1 MGKPINFQNLPT
13 RAPTALPE
21 KGIYIYEIK
30 AAQMRQSANN
40 EYLEIRAELSKGD
53 GKKVGTIFD
62 RIMDI
67 DSDIPRY
74 KLRQFIQALH
84 LPIVGEFQLSDLTK
98 MIVGKRVLADIT
110 IEKSKDARYP
120 DKAIV
125 DPFSAE
131 VYYPM
136 SRADEL
142 LGLLTPNSADS
153 EPLINANDAEDA
165 TSAEY

>member
-13 RAPTALPE
+13 RAPNSLPD
-21 KGIYIYEIK
+21 KGVYIYTIEN
-30 AAQMRQSANN
+30 AQMRRSTNN
-40 EYLEIRAELSKGD
+40 EYLEIKASLAKGD
-53 GKKVGTIFD
+53 GKKVATIFD
-62 RIMDI
+62 RIMYI

-74 KLRQFIQALH
+74 KLRQFIQALN

-98 MIVGKRVLADIT
+98 MVIGKRILADIT
-110 IEKSKDARYP
+110 HEKSRDPQYP

-142 LGLLTPNSADS
+142 LGLLTPASA
-153 EPLINANDAEDA
+153 EAGVINASDANDV
-165 TSAEY
+165 EY

>member
-13 RAPTALPE
+13 KAPNSLPD
-21 KGIYIYEIK
+21 KGVYIYTIEN
-30 AAQMRQSANN
+30 AQMRRSANN
-40 EYLEIRAELSKGD
+40 EYLEIKATLSKGD
-53 GKKVGTIFD
+53 GKKVATIFD

-74 KLRQFIQALH
+74 KLRQFIQALN

-98 MIVGKRVLADIT
+98 MVIGKRILADIT
-110 IEKSKDARYP
+110 HEKSKDPQYP

-136 SRADEL
+136 SKADEL
-142 LGLLTPNSADS
+142 LGLLTPASA
-153 EPLINANDAEDA
+153 EAGTINASDAADV
-165 TSAEY
+165 EY

>member
-13 RAPTALPE
+13 RAPNALPE
-21 KGIYIYEIK
+21 KGVYIYEIE
-30 AAQMRQSANN
+30 AAQMRKSPNN
-40 EYLEIRAELSKGD
+40 EYLEIKAKLSKGD
-53 GKKVGTIFD
+53 GKKVATIFD

-74 KLRQFIQALH
+74 KLRQFIRALN

-98 MIVGKRVLADIT
+98 MIVGKKVLADIT
-110 IEKSKDARYP
+110 HEKSRDPQYP

-131 VYYPM
+131 VYYPL
-136 SRADEL
+136 SRVSEFFDVPASASAVAPAGTISAAD
-142 LGLLTPNSADS
+142 ADDV
-153 EPLINANDAEDA
+153 A
-165 TSAEY
+165 Y

>member
-13 RAPTALPE
+13 RAPNSLPD
-21 KGIYIYEIK
+21 KGVYIYTIENAI
-30 AAQMRQSANN
+30 MRRSANN
-40 EYLEIRAELSKGD
+40 EYLEIKAVLSKSD
-53 GKKVGTIFD
+53 GKKVATIFD

-74 KLRQFIQALH
+74 KLRQFIQALN

-98 MIVGKRVLADIT
+98 MVIGKRILADIT
-110 IEKSKDARYP
+110 HEKSRDPQYP

-142 LGLLTPNSADS
+142 LGLLTPASA
-153 EPLINANDAEDA
+153 ETGAINASDA
-165 TSAEY
+165 TDVEY

>member
-13 RAPTALPE
+13 KAPNSLPD
-21 KGIYIYEIK
+21 KGVYIYTIEN
-30 AAQMRQSANN
+30 AQMRRSTNN
-40 EYLEIRAELSKGD
+40 EYLEIKASLSKGD
-53 GKKVGTIFD
+53 GKKVATIFD

-74 KLRQFIQALH
+74 KLRQFIQALN

-98 MIVGKRVLADIT
+98 MVIGKRILADIT
-110 IEKSKDARYP
+110 HEKSKDPQYP

-136 SRADEL
+136 SKADEL
-142 LGLLTPNSADS
+142 LGLLTPASA
-153 EPLINANDAEDA
+153 EAGTINASDAADV
-165 TSAEY
+165 EY

>member
-13 RAPTALPE
+13 KSPNSLPE
-21 KGIYIYEIK
+21 KGVYIYTIEN
-30 AAQMRQSANN
+30 AQMRKSPNN
-40 EYLEIRAELSKGD
+40 EYLEIKAALSKGD
-53 GKKVGTIFD
+53 GKKVATIFD

-74 KLRQFIQALH
+74 KLRQFIQALN

-98 MIVGKRVLADIT
+98 MIIGKRILADIT
-110 IEKSKDARYP
+110 HEKSRDPQYP

-136 SRADEL
+136 SRADDL
-142 LGLLTPNSADS
+142 LGILTPASA
-153 EPLINANDAEDA
+153 EAGTVNASDA
-165 TSAEY
+165 TDVEY

>member
-13 RAPTALPE
+13 RAPNSLPD
-21 KGIYIYEIK
+21 KGVYVYTIEN
-30 AAQMRQSANN
+30 AQMRRSANN
-40 EYLEIRAELSKGD
+40 EYLEIKAVLSKGD
-53 GKKVGTIFD
+53 GKKVATIFD

-67 DSDIPRY
+67 ESDIPRY
-74 KLRQFIQALH
+74 KLRQFIQALN

-98 MIVGKRVLADIT
+98 MIIGKRILADIT
-110 IEKSKDARYP
+110 HEKSKDPQYP

-142 LGLLTPNSADS
+142 LGLITPAGA
-153 EPLINANDAEDA
+153 ETGAINASDAADV
-165 TSAEY
+165 EY

>member
-13 RAPTALPE
+13 RAPNSLPD
-21 KGIYIYEIK
+21 KGVYVYTIEN
-30 AAQMRQSANN
+30 AQMRRSANN
-40 EYLEIRAELSKGD
+40 EYLEIKAVLSKGD
-53 GKKVGTIFD
+53 GKKVATIFD

-67 DSDIPRY
+67 ESDIPRY
-74 KLRQFIQALH
+74 KLRQFIQALN

-98 MIVGKRVLADIT
+98 MVIGKRILADIT
-110 IEKSKDARYP
+110 HEKSKDPQYP

-142 LGLLTPNSADS
+142 LGLITPAGA
-153 EPLINANDAEDA
+153 ETGAINASDAADVD
-165 TSAEY
+165 Y

>member
-13 RAPTALPE
+13 RAPNALPD
-21 KGIYIYEIK
+21 KGVYIYEIEN
-30 AAQMRQSANN
+30 AQMRHSKNN
-40 EYLEIRAELSKGD
+40 EYLEIKAKLSKGD
-53 GKKVGTIFD
+53 GKKVATIFD

-74 KLRQFIQALH
+74 KLRQFIQALN

-98 MIVGKRVLADIT
+98 MIIGKRILADIT
-110 IEKSKDARYP
+110 HEKSRDPQYP

-142 LGLLTPNSADS
+142 LGLLTPNSAELDV
-153 EPLINANDAEDA
+153 INASDAADV
-165 TSAEY
+165 EY

>member
-13 RAPTALPE
+13 RAPNSLPD
-21 KGIYIYEIK
+21 KGVYVYTIEN
-30 AAQMRQSANN
+30 AQMRRSANN
-40 EYLEIRAELSKGD
+40 EYLEIKAILSKGD
-53 GKKVGTIFD
+53 GKKVATIFD

-74 KLRQFIQALH
+74 KLRQFIQALN

-98 MIVGKRVLADIT
+98 MVIGKRVLADIT
-110 IEKSKDARYP
+110 HEKSRDPQYP

-142 LGLLTPNSADS
+142 LGLITPAGA
-153 EPLINANDAEDA
+153 ETGAINASDAADVD
-165 TSAEY
+165 Y

>member
-13 RAPTALPE
+13 RAPNSLPD
-21 KGIYIYEIK
+21 KGVYIYTIEN
-30 AAQMRQSANN
+30 AQMRRSVNN
-40 EYLEIRAELSKGD
+40 EYLEIKAVLSKGD
-53 GKKVGTIFD
+53 GKKVATIFD
-62 RIMDI
+62 RIMNI

-74 KLRQFIQALH
+74 KLRQFIQALN

-98 MIVGKRVLADIT
+98 MVIGKRILADIT
-110 IEKSKDARYP
+110 HEKSRDPQYP

-142 LGLLTPNSADS
+142 LGLLTPAGATGAR
-153 EPLINANDAEDA
+153 EINATDANDV
-165 TSAEY
+165 EY

>member
-13 RAPTALPE
+13 RAPNSLPD
-21 KGIYIYEIK
+21 KGVYMYTIEN
-30 AAQMRQSANN
+30 AQMRRSANN
-40 EYLEIRAELSKGD
+40 EYLEIKAILSKGD
-53 GKKVGTIFD
+53 GKKVATIFD

-74 KLRQFIQALH
+74 KLRQFIQALN

-98 MIVGKRVLADIT
+98 MIIGKRILADIT
-110 IEKSKDARYP
+110 HEKSKDPQYP

-142 LGLLTPNSADS
+142 LGLITPAGA
-153 EPLINANDAEDA
+153 ETGAINASDAADV
-165 TSAEY
+165 EY